1 MSRKASQP
9 ERIDVSTERVDELIE
24 RAKAVLDPEDFALF
38 ERIVQSFVHVLA
50 LLEEKGT
57 TIERLKRLFGF
68 KSEKLKDLFPDTDG
82 SGGSGSGDC
91 DDAGDSGAPIPES
104 QEPRGGGDGKNA
116 SRPKDPGKGHGR
128 NGAEEYTG
136 AEQVL
141 IRHPSLKP
149 GEPCPETGCEGKVY
163 QFEPLVI
170 VRVVGQAP
178 LGARV
183 HTVEQLRCNLCLKV
197 FRAGSPEDFGSQK
210 YDETAASMIAVLTYG
225 SGMPF
230 YRLQGLQENLGIPL
244 PDATQWDIVQRAV
257 KLVVPAFEELVRQA
271 AQGDV
276 IHNDD
281 TPMKILEYMEK
292 KTKKWKEKEDGS

>member
-57 TIERLKRLFGF
+57 TIERLKRLFGS
-68 KSEKLKDLFPDTDG
+68 KSEKLKDLFPEAG
-82 SGGSGSGDC
+82 
-91 DDAGDSGAPIPES
+91 DAGDGGSVPEG
-104 QEPRGGGDGKNA
+104 QEPGGGGDGSNVDGPKD
-116 SRPKDPGKGHGR
+116 PKDPGKGHGR

-170 VRVVGQAP
+170 VRVMGQAP

-197 FRAGSPEDFGSQK
+197 FRACSPEDFGSQK

-230 YRLQGLQENLGIPL
+230 YRLQGLQGNLGIPL
-244 PDATQWDIVQRAV
+244 PDATQWDIVQRAA

-281 TPMKILEYMEK
+281 TSMKILEYMEKK

>member
-57 TIERLKRLFGF
+57 TIERLKRLFGS
-68 KSEKLKDLFPDTDG
+68 KSEKLKDLFPQEG
-82 SGGSGSGDC
+82 
-91 DDAGDSGAPIPES
+91 DAGDANDGGSVPQA
-104 QEPRGGGDGKNA
+104 QEPRGGGDGSNVVG
-116 SRPKDPGKGHGR
+116 PEDPEDPEDQKDPGKGHGR

-183 HTVEQLRCNLCLKV
+183 HAVEQLRCNLCLKV
-197 FRAGSPEDFGSQK
+197 FRACSPEDFGSQK

-225 SGMPF
+225 NGMPF
-230 YRLQGLQENLGIPL
+230 YRLQGLQGNLGIPL
-244 PDATQWDIVQRAV
+244 PDATQWDIVQRAA